1 MSYLI
6 QVLLPLYSGTGRPIS
21 SRLLKRTAHEL
32 TEKFGGLTAHTRA
45 PVEGVWKKAG
55 RRVKDDLLIYEVLSE
70 RLDRR
75 WWKTYRARLEQAFK
89 QDKVQITVYTVQ
101 QL

>member
-6 QVLLPLYSGTGRPIS
+6 QVLLPLYSGSGRRIG
-21 SRLLKRTAHEL
+21 SRLLQRTAREL

-55 RRVKDDLLIYEVLSE
+55 RRVKDDLLIYEVLAA

-75 WWKTYRARLEQAFK
+75 WWKTYRTRLEQAFE
-89 QDKVQITVYTVQ
+89 QEKVQITVYTVR

>member
-1 MSYLI
+1 MSYLV
-6 QVLLPLYSGTGRPIS
+6 QVLLPLYSGAGRPIP
-21 SRLLKRTAHEL
+21 SRLLKRTAREL

-55 RRVKDDLLIYEVLSE
+55 RRVKDDLLIYEVLTT

-75 WWKTYRARLEQAFK
+75 WWKACRGRLERDFE